1 MSHNIALVS
10 SKGGAGKTTTA
21 LNLAV
26 ALAERGRRTLI
37 VDLDP
42 QGAIGLALARGDG
55 DWPGLAEHLAE
66 NLPVADLILDT
77 KLPSLSILPRG
88 RLDAS
93 DNVQFEAALAAP
105 GVLRGVL
112 EGASD
117 AFDFVLLDTPS
128 GLGSIPRCALSVARF
143 ALVPLQA
150 EPLALRSLSQV
161 LRVLAHVRS
170 EENPELELL
179 GILPTMV
186 QLDNETSF
194 GVLGTAWAHLSGVL
208 ETVIP
213 RSDAFGRASSI
224 GLPVGFLAG
233 RTPPEAR
240 RFEILADEI
249 EANIATLLGIGGTD
263 DKAQRELI

>member
-1 MSHNIALVS
+1 MAHIIALVS

-26 ALAERGRRTLI
+26 ALAERGRRTLV

-42 QGAIGLALARGDG
+42 QGAVGLALARSDG

-66 NLPVADLILDT
+66 SVPLADLIVNT

-88 RLDAS
+88 RLDAADS
-93 DNVQFEAALAAP
+93 GQFEAALAAP
-105 GVLRGVL
+105 NVVRGVVDSAA
-112 EGASD
+112 E

-128 GLGSIPRCALSVARF
+128 GLGSIPRCALAAARF

-150 EPLALRSLSQV
+150 EPLALRSVAQV
-161 LRVLAHVRS
+161 LRVLAHIRS
-170 EENPELELL
+170 GENPELELL

-186 QLDNETSF
+186 QLDSETSF

-213 RSDAFGRASSI
+213 RSEAFGRASAL
-224 GLPVGFLAG
+224 GLPVGFMAG

-240 RFEILADEI
+240 RFEMLADEI
-249 EANIATLLGIGGTD
+249 EATIATLLGIGGTD